1 MCQLIR
7 EPTRVTDRTAT
18 LLDHILVSDHSEEME
33 EADLRD
39 WETSNIISSMFLI
52 KYICNNPCKSLQLQ
66 DDSLRYMLCVQEE
79 MEEADFP
86 DYKLSTSTLQ
96 DRAMNAVITVF
107 YSCYRV

>member
-52 KYICNNPCKSLQLQ
+52 KYICNNPCKSRQLQ
-66 DDSLRYMLCVQEE
+66 DDSLRYMPCVFRRWRKQTFEIIN
-79 MEEADFP
+79 
-86 DYKLSTSTLQ
+86 YQ
-96 DRAMNAVITVF
+96 RAPFKIM
-107 YSCYRV
+107 R